1 MKHIVASLLLLVIAL
16 PALAQSTP
24 SKPTLTVETIMQ
36 DPRYWVGTSPSGVFW
51 SDDSRTIYFNWHRPE
66 TADKA
71 LGDSLY
77 KIVLPG
83 GRYNPATRPVKVSIA
98 ERRLLTPADAVYN
111 RARTLRVYDKY
122 GDIFLLDRQA
132 GASGA
137 RVRTLTSTV
146 ERESNPVFSGDEKAV
161 LFTRAS
167 NLYRLEL
174 ATGLTEQLTNFDPG
188 TKKPTPGSSS
198 QESWLKRDQLALF
211 DVLRQR
217 KAKRDEAER
226 DTKAE
231 QPRRPKTIYT
241 EGKTVMNASL
251 SPDGRVV
258 TFALMKPATGAK
270 STIVPSFVTES
281 GFTEDLPARTKVG
294 APLAAVEFMVYD
306 MVRDTA
312 LAVSLA
318 NLPGITDKPDYLMPT
333 AVTSGSATV
342 AGRTTIAA
350 AEKTPTD
357 TTRKLAADLKK
368 LANRPVYVSAPV
380 WAEGATARYAVV
392 VVRAVDN
399 KDRWLML
406 LDTSTPTSLK
416 LLDRQRD
423 EAWVGG
429 PGIGGGFS
437 AGTLGWLDD
446 QTIYYQSEADG
457 YSHLYSMNVLTGNRT
472 QLTKG
477 RFEVQQVVLSA
488 DKKTFYLT
496 TNERHPGEQQLYRMA
511 VTGGRDGGPER
522 TQLTTITGASDATL
536 SPDESQLVVRHSSS
550 NKPWELF
557 LLANPL
563 ATTTASRGKV
573 AKQPKVT
580 NGPPTALQLTTS
592 TTEEFRAYPWRD
604 AEVLTIPARDGQLI
618 YARLYKPAPDAAVRA
633 NGKAVVFVHG
643 AGYLQ
648 NAHKWWS
655 QYFREYMFHN
665 LLVDSGY
672 TVLDIDYRG
681 SAGYG
686 RDWRTGIYRFMGG
699 KDLTDHV
706 DAAEWLAKNHGVDAK
721 RIGIYGGSYGGFIT
735 LMGMF
740 TTPDVFKAG
749 AALRPVTDWAAY
761 NHGYTSNILNEPY
774 SDTLAYRRSSPIYHA
789 AGLKGHLLICH
800 GMVDVN
806 VHFQDAVRLTQRLIE
821 LKKENWELAP
831 YPVEDHG
838 FVEPTSWMD
847 EYKRILK
854 LFEERL

>member
-1 MKHIVASLLLLVIAL
+1 MKHIVLCLLLLVTASPL
-16 PALAQSTP
+16 LAQTP
-24 SKPTLTVETIMQ
+24 LPKPTLTVETIMQ
-36 DPRYWVGTSPSGVFW
+36 DPRQWVGTSPSGVFW
-51 SDDSRTIYFNWHRPE
+51 SDDSRTIYFNWNDLSGP
-66 TADKA
+66 DKA

-77 KIVLPG
+77 KITFPG
-83 GRYNPATRPVKVSIA
+83 GRYVAGAKPEKVSIN
-98 ERRLLTPADAVYN
+98 ERRTLTPADADYN
-111 RARTLRVYDKY
+111 RARTQRLYAKY
-122 GDIFLLDRQA
+122 GDIFLLDRKTAQ
-132 GASGA
+132 
-137 RVRTLTSTV
+137 VRTLTNTV
-146 ERESNPVFSGDEKAV
+146 ERESSPVFSGDEKSV
-161 LFTRAS
+161 LYTRTS
-167 NLYRLEL
+167 NLFRLEL
-174 ATGLTEQLTNFDPG
+174 ATGLTEQLTNFDLG
-188 TKKPTPGSSS
+188 AKRPTPGSTS
-198 QESWLKRDQLALF
+198 QESWLKRDQLTLF
-211 DVLRQR
+211 DVLRLR
-217 KAKRDEAER
+217 KARRDEAER
-226 DTKAE
+226 TTKAE

-241 EGKTVMNASL
+241 DGKTVMNASL
-251 SPDGRVV
+251 SPNGRVV
-258 TFALMKPATGAK
+258 TFALMKAATGAK
-270 STIVPSFVTES
+270 STIVPNFVTES
-281 GFTEDLPARTKVG
+281 GYTEDLPARTKVG
-294 APLAAVEFMVYD
+294 APLSAVEFMVYD
-306 MVRDTA
+306 MARDTA

-333 AVTSGSATV
+333 AVTSGPATV
-342 AGRTTIAA
+342 AGKTTSAA

-357 TTRKLAADLKK
+357 TTRKLVADPKK
-368 LANRPVYVSAPV
+368 TTNRPVYVSAPV
-380 WAEGATARYAVV
+380 WAEGAAARYGVV

-406 LDTSTPTSLK
+406 FDTEKPTALK

-423 EAWVGG
+423 EAWIGG

-437 AGTLGWLDD
+437 AGTLGWLDE
-446 QTIYYQSEADG
+446 QTIYFQSEADG
-457 YSHLYSMNVLTGNRT
+457 YSHLYTMNVATGERT
-472 QLTKG
+472 QLTAG

-488 DKKTFYLT
+488 DKKTFCLT
-496 TNERHPGEQQLYRMA
+496 TNELHPGEQHLYRMA
-511 VTGGRDGGPER
+511 ITGGPRV
-522 TQLTTITGASDATL
+522 QLTSMTGANDATL
-536 SPDESQLVVRHSSS
+536 SPDESQIVVRHSTT

-557 LLANPL
+557 LMLNPGATSLAEKGR
-563 ATTTASRGKV
+563 TTRKRQVGNVPAS
-573 AKQPKVT
+573 PI
-580 NGPPTALQLTTS
+580 QLTSS
-592 TTEEFRAYPWRD
+592 TTEAFRTYPWRT
-604 AEVLTIPARDGQLI
+604 AEVLTIPARDGQPI
-618 YARLYKPAPDAAVRA
+618 YARLYKPEPGATVTSGNQA

-665 LLVDSGY
+665 LLVDKGY
-672 TVLDIDYRG
+672 TVLAIDYRG

-706 DAAEWLAKNHGVDAK
+706 DAADWLVKNHGVDAK
-721 RIGIYGGSYGGFIT
+721 RIGLYGGSYGGFIT
-735 LMGMF
+735 LMAMF
-740 TTPDVFKAG
+740 TTPDVFRAG

-774 SDTLAYRRSSPIYHA
+774 ADTLAYRRSSPIYHA

-854 LFEERL
+854 LFDERL